1 MGLEPKVIEALKEIN
16 FVERYKKL
24 SDDFNK
30 KEIPLEGRFEDVDI
44 NIIKEILSKFG
55 EKVTYNKSEKFFKVK
70 VGKTKNYLF
79 NNKIA
84 FSIGMVELIWEVKEN
99 ETYIL
104 GNHLRG
110 VAKDIL
116 RDNTIIKRPLFE
128 TYEELEEILRINFE
142 MFDDFKNVLL
152 SYDE

>member
-1 MGLEPKVIEALKEIN
+1 MGLEPKVIEALKEIK

-30 KEIPLEGRFEDVDI
+30 KEIPLEERFEDVDI

-70 VGKTKNYLF
+70 VSKIKNYTF

-84 FSIGMVELIWEVKEN
+84 VYIGMVELIWEVKDN
-99 ETYIL
+99 KDYLL
-104 GNHLRG
+104 GNHHLTL
-110 VAKDIL
+110 VEEVLKKSIL
-116 RDNTIIKRPLFE
+116 IKKPLFE
-128 TYEELEEILRINFE
+128 TYGELEKILRINFE

>member
-30 KEIPLEGRFEDVDI
+30 KEIPLEERFENVDI

-70 VGKTKNYLF
+70 VSKIKNYTF

-84 FSIGMVELIWEVKEN
+84 VYIGMVELIWEVKDN
-99 ETYIL
+99 KDYLL
-104 GNHLRG
+104 GNHHLTL
-110 VAKDIL
+110 V
-116 RDNTIIKRPLFE
+116 E
-128 TYEELEEILRINFE
+128 
-142 MFDDFKNVLL
+142 
-152 SYDE
+152 